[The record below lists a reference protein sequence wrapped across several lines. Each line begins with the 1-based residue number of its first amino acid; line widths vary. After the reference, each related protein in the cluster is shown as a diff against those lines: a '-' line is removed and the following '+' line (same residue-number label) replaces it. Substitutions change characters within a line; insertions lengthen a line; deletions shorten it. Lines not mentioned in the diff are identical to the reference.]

1 MSLRIAIPLTLAL
14 GLAVALGC
22 ATDESARTSIHAPVA
37 TGASVGATAPAA
49 VSGTATATATGG
61 ATATATAAGTA
72 LASAEPEAQIRRLID
87 AHIEFLGSDDLGGRE
102 TGTVQSLVTAQY
114 IAAAFRAA
122 GLQPGGEQGSW
133 FQSYPMESNRVV
145 MDEARLV
152 LHANGGEATLELF
165 DDYLLGGYGGEGF
178 ALQGE
183 AVFAN
188 YGIVDADSKTDDY
201 AGLDPQ
207 GRFVVVL
214 DGRPADRPELRRAG
228 TSRGKRMTAKEHGAA
243 GLIVLTDSE
252 GRDSAQ
258 LIEMMEDRLRYPT
271 LSMPPEEREAAWPTI
286 VLRPESSRT
295 FAQSV
300 GIDLAAARAGQA
312 GPGRPLPGLVV
323 ELNAQVEAVRTHAD
337 NILGLIPGS
346 DPKLRDEVVIVSAHN
361 DHIGTMKDGTVNNGA
376 DDNGSGTTTLMTAA
390 AALAEQAPPRR
401 TLLFLSVS
409 GEEKGLLGSEWWC
422 SHPTVPLDHVVADIN
437 IDMVGRNDPD
447 AVGATPSPKH
457 PDYNTLVTRAV
468 ELGPTVGLE
477 ITWNAP
483 KAGEDT
489 VDNYYQRSDHYNFA
503 SKGIPVVFFFS
514 GVHEDYHRP
523 TDDIEKIDREKLR
536 KMVHLVMA
544 LATDVANSDE
554 RPHKVDG
561 KAEPAAP
568 VAPAAPAPEKKAG

>member
-1 MSLRIAIPLTLAL
+1 MSLRIALPLTFAL

-22 ATDESARTSIHAPVA
+22 TTDKSARTSSAPA
-37 TGASVGATAPAA
+37 ASGSSVGATATAPDVAPRSA
-49 VSGTATATATGG
+49 GGTATGAATTP
-61 ATATATAAGTA
+61 
-72 LASAEPEAQIRRLID
+72 LASADPEAKIRRLID

-102 TGTVQSLVTAQY
+102 TGTVQSLITAQY

-122 GLQPGGEQGSW
+122 GLKPGGEQGGW

-152 LHANGGEATLELF
+152 LHAGGGETTLELF
-165 DDYLLGGYGGEGF
+165 DDYLLGGFGGEGF

-183 AVFAN
+183 VVFAN

-201 AGLDPQ
+201 AGLDAK

-214 DGRPADRPELRRAG
+214 DGHPADRPELRRVG
-228 TSRGKRMTAKEHGAA
+228 MSRGKRMTAKEHGAA

-252 GRDSAQ
+252 SHDSAQ
-258 LIEMMEDRLRYPT
+258 LLEIMEDRLRYPT

-286 VLRPESSRT
+286 VLRPEASQT
-295 FAQSV
+295 FAQKV
-300 GIDLAAARAGQA
+300 GIDLAAVRAGPA
-312 GPGRPLPGLVV
+312 GPGRPLAGLMV

-390 AALAEQAPPRR
+390 ATLAAQAPPRR
-401 TLLFLSVS
+401 TILFLSVS
-409 GEEKGLLGSEWWC
+409 GEEKGLLGSDWWC
-422 SHPTVPLDHVVADIN
+422 KHPTVPLDHVVADIN

-457 PDYNTLVTRAV
+457 VDYNTLVTRAV

-483 KAGEDT
+483 KAGDDT

-503 SKGIPVVFFFS
+503 EHGIPVVFFFS

-544 LATDVANSDE
+544 LVTDVANADE
-554 RPHKVDG
+554 RPRKLT
-561 KAEPAAP
+561 ELP
-568 VAPAAPAPEKKAG
+568 APAAPAGVGK